1 MMRTMN
7 YNKTPEFQKDFKGLL
22 KKFKSLETD
31 LELIKTAT
39 IEFFHIRK
47 LNNLSTFQ
55 IQGFY
60 TEKVKI
66 YKIKK
71 FSCKSLKGR
80 GSKSGIRVIYA
91 YFEQEQKVEFIE
103 IYFKGEKETEN
114 RERIKEYLKKHVM
127 LDKK

>member
-7 YNKTPEFQKDFKGLL
+7 YNKTSEFQKDFKRLL
-22 KKFKSLETD
+22 KKFKSLEID
-31 LELIKTAT
+31 LELAKTAT
-39 IEFFHIRK
+39 IEFFHIRG

-60 TEKVKI
+60 TEGIQV

-71 FSCKSLKGR
+71 FSCRSLKGR

-91 YFEQEQKVEFIE
+91 YLEQEQKIEFIE

-114 RERIKEYLKKHVM
+114 RERIKKL
-127 LDKK
+127 LNIWSS

>member
-1 MMRTMN
+1 MN
-7 YNKTPEFQKDFKGLL
+7 YNKTSEFQKDFKRLL
-22 KKFKSLETD
+22 KKFKSLEID
-31 LELIKTAT
+31 LELAKTAT
-39 IEFFHIRK
+39 IEFFHIRG

-60 TEKVKI
+60 TEGIQV

-71 FSCKSLKGR
+71 FSCRSLKGR

-91 YFEQEQKVEFIE
+91 YLEQEQKIEFIE

-114 RERIKEYLKKHVM
+114 RERIKKL
-127 LDKK
+127 LNIWSS